1 MAAAVTATTGTLTR
15 KAEPHQ
21 KRWSRAPE
29 TTGPIAAPAPAK
41 PTHTAM
47 ARRRSSGGKMAVI
60 SESVAGITKAAPA
73 PCTARPTMTTVA
85 DPANPLI
92 TDPVANTARPTS
104 SAPLRPKRSP
114 SAPAVRSRPAKTSA
128 YASTIHWSIVA
139 LASSSRCSV
148 GSATFNPETAMT
160 TMTSDRQSTARS
172 VQRRSW
178 TSGWA

>member
-29 TTGPIAAPAPAK
+29 TTGPIAPPAPAN
-41 PTHTAM
+41 PTQTAM
-47 ARRRSSGGKMAVI
+47 ARCRSSGGKMAVI

-73 PCTARPTMTTVA
+73 PCTARPRMTTVA
-85 DPANPLI
+85 DPASPLI
-92 TDPVANTARPTS
+92 TDPVANTARPTR

-114 SAPAVRSRPAKTSA
+114 SAPAGEEQTGEDERVRIDDPLEHRGAR
-128 YASTIHWSIVA
+128 VELA
-139 LASSSRCSV
+139 LQRRQRDV
-148 GSATFNPETAMT
+148 NPETAMT

-172 VQRRSW
+172 VQRRWW